1 MPMLR
6 LRPEWT
12 IGSAPQ
18 VANTT
23 IPDNDRGNYQTV
35 AFMQDVAHQKALDPV
50 VRKLA
55 LSILSQAGIGSHN
68 FVDEAF
74 ALANFVQQN
83 VRYVRD
89 PTGVEQIHD
98 PTYLVQQIA
107 AGSAQG
113 DCDDQA
119 LLLASLLLTV
129 GARPFFAIVRY
140 NSNHGPYNHIYT
152 VVYEKNWGA
161 LRRRIVLDTI
171 LKDRAVGFEVPF
183 RSIKEIEV

>member
-1 MPMLR
+1 MAGLR
-6 LRPEWT
+6 LLPQWT
-12 IGSAPQ
+12 LGTTPQ

-23 IPDNDRGNYQTV
+23 IADSDRGNYQTV
-35 AFMQDVAHQKALDPV
+35 SFMQNIAHLRATDPK

-55 LSILSQAGIGSHN
+55 LGIINQTGIPSHN
-68 FVDEAF
+68 FVDEAY

-98 PTYLVQQIA
+98 PVFMIDQIS
-107 AGSAQG
+107 AGTAQG

-119 LLLASLLLTV
+119 LLLSALLLTT
-129 GARPFFAIVRY
+129 GAQPYFAIVRY
-140 NSNHGPYNHIYT
+140 NSTHGPYNHIYT
-152 VVYEKNWGA
+152 VLYETNWGKP
-161 LRRRIVLDTI
+161 RQRIVLDTI